1 MQPAAYGILD
11 PGIVV
16 RIHGGERRACQRRPH
31 AVLGMVPHTGTMMV
45 ETSVPSYPFVAETF
59 STPHYSPLVQPVAHR
74 PLEPLVRGS
83 NPRRGATPIPL
94 RNTRSLFSFRSE
106 GHTEPQGQILAS
118 METRMACGV
127 PSTVFP
133 SYFPVAPEQPSRA
146 KERRPPSTVRK
157 GTPPAITPTGLATVC
172 KTVHGW
178 VRLPQSPL
186 TGYGQNG
193 ADACRRPPAVSE
205 RTQIRHGRIRALRP
219 IAPDGK
225 RWSRSAGDAFRPIL
239 PR

>member
-1 MQPAAYGILD
+1 MIPPARRLFPSDATGSIRDSGSRHRGSNPRRGAQGVSTPPAHDLERAIVCGNDDGRDERSSILSS
-11 PGIVV
+11 
-16 RIHGGERRACQRRPH
+16 
-31 AVLGMVPHTGTMMV
+31 LT
-45 ETSVPSYPFVAETF
+45 TF

-83 NPRRGATPIPL
+83 NPRRGAASIPL
-94 RNTRSLFSFRSE
+94 RNAQSLFSFWSE
-106 GHTEPQGQILAS
+106 GHTKPRGQFLAS

-133 SYFPVAPEQPSRA
+133 SYFPVAPEQPGRA

-157 GTPPAITPTGLATVC
+157 GTPTAITPTGLATVC

-186 TGYGQNG
+186 IGYG
-193 ADACRRPPAVSE
+193 
-205 RTQIRHGRIRALRP
+205 
-219 IAPDGK
+219 
-225 RWSRSAGDAFRPIL
+225 
-239 PR
+239 